1 MIAWDWLRILKA
13 LRLKSLDPKEV
24 LASDSCRH
32 HNYPGRNHHH
42 HSNHLHHSLNYLDT
56 TAIIRQ
62 FSIASGVS
70 FSFSAVPP
78 SSINLLLSSVQ
89 VT

>member
-1 MIAWDWLRILKA
+1 
-13 LRLKSLDPKEV
+13 LDPIEV
-24 LASDSCRH
+24 LASDSCHH

-56 TAIIRQ
+56 KATTKQ
-62 FSIASGVS
+62 FLVVSGAS